1 MAEKPAYAILGNGY
15 WAGRMRTVLAEA
27 HTVTCIPGTRLQ
39 AQETSSEYQSR
50 LSQLL
55 KASGA
60 QVAWICVP
68 PGPHI
73 PALVKAALDAGLH
86 AIVEKPWLNSRSET
100 EALLDIASR
109 KKLIVGVHYQ
119 YCLLTA
125 VEAWRAD
132 LNAGADLEFGGCFTV
147 NRANRLGIDA
157 IDNLGCHL
165 MAIWNY
171 AVPKAHVTDIQCGY
185 EMIDERK
192 VWLRK
197 NGRPVASIDFLEN
210 REPIIQWF
218 LESVERAIVGAPFSF
233 GLDFALRVAEAT
245 EALKRKRKS

>member
-1 MAEKPAYAILGNGY
+1 M
-15 WAGRMRTVLAEA
+15 LAEA

-39 AQETSSEYQSR
+39 SEETSSEYQSR

-100 EALLDIASR
+100 EALLDLASR

-132 LNAGADLEFGGCFTV
+132 LNAGAGLEFGGCFTV
-147 NRANRLGIDA
+147 NRANRSGS
-157 IDNLGCHL
+157 
-165 MAIWNY
+165 M
-171 AVPKAHVTDIQCGY
+171 
-185 EMIDERK
+185 R
-192 VWLRK
+192 
-197 NGRPVASIDFLEN
+197 SIIL
-210 REPIIQWF
+210 
-218 LESVERAIVGAPFSF
+218 A
-233 GLDFALRVAEAT
+233 AT
-245 EALKRKRKS
+245 